1 MHRLVARRTLLA
13 RSAAALAV
21 VPVMARGALAAAAK
35 PHRPKPPT
43 QKAFRL
49 VTGCAAA
56 GGCACHA
63 CQQHAANKLF
73 AARADVVR
81 AHPGCNCQVTTQ
93 PLPRDIWIAL
103 FGLAAQ
109 PTTPAVDRRDPR
121 VGQILAGL
129 PHHHR

>member
-1 MHRLVARRTLLA
+1 MPRLVARRTLLA
-13 RSAAALAV
+13 RSAAALAALPV
-21 VPVMARGALAAAAK
+21 VVRDWHPVAAK
-35 PHRPKPPT
+35 PHRPKRPT

-73 AARADVVR
+73 ASRDAVVR

-93 PLPRDIWIAL
+93 ALPRAIWIAL
-103 FGLAAQ
+103 FGPTAQ

-121 VGQILAGL
+121 VGPILAGL